1 MATLESFFIFCF
13 NLIDLIYSILYIHI
27 YIYTKYG
34 RIIFMCDKI
43 QLKWGWSGKSF
54 ELCNRLENGK
64 HDFANN
70 HVISFLLTYFVRKG
84 SI

>member
-1 MATLESFFIFCF
+1 
-13 NLIDLIYSILYIHI
+13 
-27 YIYTKYG
+27 
-34 RIIFMCDKI
+34 MCDKI